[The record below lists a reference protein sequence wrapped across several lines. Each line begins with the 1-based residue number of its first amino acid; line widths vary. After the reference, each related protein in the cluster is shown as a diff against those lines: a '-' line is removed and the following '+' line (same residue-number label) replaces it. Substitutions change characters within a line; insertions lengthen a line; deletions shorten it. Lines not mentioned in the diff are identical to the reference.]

1 MTRPDDPFDLDRFVR
16 AQAGIYESVLAELKN
31 GRKRTHWM
39 WFIFPQVDG
48 LGFSAMSKRY
58 AIKSMEE
65 AHQYLQHPVL
75 GSRLLEC
82 TQALLEVEGRSVTD
96 IFGYP
101 DDLKLKSC
109 MTLFMQA
116 AQPGSVFGGVLEKY
130 FHGKQDKQTL
140 QILEKL
146 EER

>member
-1 MTRPDDPFDLDRFVR
+1 VGDTPFDLNRFVSAQEGIY
-16 AQAGIYESVLAELKN
+16 AQALAEIKS
-31 GRKRTHWM
+31 GQKRSHWM

-48 LGFSAMSKRY
+48 LGFSAMSRRY
-58 AIKSMEE
+58 SIKSLEE

-75 GSRLLEC
+75 GSRLFEC
-82 TQALLEVEGRSVTD
+82 TQALLEVEGRSVAE

-116 AQPGSVFGGVLEKY
+116 AQPGSVFGDVLEKY

-140 QILEKL
+140 RILEKL
-146 EER
+146 KER